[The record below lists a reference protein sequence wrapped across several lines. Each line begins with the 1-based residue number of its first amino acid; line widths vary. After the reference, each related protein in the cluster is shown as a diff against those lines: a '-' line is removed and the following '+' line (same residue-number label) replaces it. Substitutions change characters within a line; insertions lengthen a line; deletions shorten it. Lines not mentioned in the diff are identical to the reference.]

1 MADKSGQSVPDKTN
15 SDNPSETGKPSVN
28 SQTSGAEQ
36 GSVQNDNGSVT
47 HTRKYGSD
55 AQTSPTSRSNVEGE
69 TADEFAER
77 GVVERHGE
85 AIRQN
90 PQFKELVK
98 EEKRQIQE
106 NADNTKGM

>member
-1 MADKSGQSVPDKTN
+1 MADKSGQSLPEKTN
-15 SDNPSETGKPSVN
+15 SDNPSATGTPSVDT
-28 SQTSGAEQ
+28 QTNGT
-36 GSVQNDNGSVT
+36 VQNDNGSTT

-55 AQTSPTSRSNVEGE
+55 ARIGATSRSNVDGE
-69 TADEFAER
+69 SLDQFAER